1 MKTDLHAEP
10 VNEGDKLVPRVERVP
25 LSRLV
30 AYFLR
35 LGTVGFG
42 GPIALVGY
50 MQRDLVEDR
59 HWMSNEDY
67 VEGLSFSQ
75 LSPGPLAAQLA
86 NYLGWVHSGTLGA
99 TLAGIAFVLPS
110 LLMVLALAAI
120 YVHFGQLA
128 WIQGMFYGIGAA
140 VSAIIVRSAW
150 RLIQKILGKDYLLW
164 TMFAI
169 LAITTVWTESEM
181 LSLFALAGFV
191 AMLIKAPPRIQWFR
205 STSLVLT

>member
-59 HWMSNEDY
+59 HW
-67 VEGLSFSQ
+67 
-75 LSPGPLAAQLA
+75 
-86 NYLGWVHSGTLGA
+86 
-99 TLAGIAFVLPS
+99 S
-110 LLMVLALAAI
+110 L
-120 YVHFGQLA
+120 
-128 WIQGMFYGIGAA
+128 
-140 VSAIIVRSAW
+140 
-150 RLIQKILGKDYLLW
+150 
-164 TMFAI
+164 
-169 LAITTVWTESEM
+169 
-181 LSLFALAGFV
+181 
-191 AMLIKAPPRIQWFR
+191 
-205 STSLVLT
+205 